1 MFTPLKNSW
10 NLLKGINQ
18 FRIYANRLIAQ
29 LYPVRI
35 YGERLIAPCATG
47 IESVGVCLYGF
58 ICDGNVTKGM
68 TKI

>member
-1 MFTPLKNSW
+1 MSMENLITMFMTLMNLW
-10 NLLKGINQ
+10 NLLKGIKS
-18 FRIYANRLIAQ
+18 
-29 LYPVRI
+29 VRI